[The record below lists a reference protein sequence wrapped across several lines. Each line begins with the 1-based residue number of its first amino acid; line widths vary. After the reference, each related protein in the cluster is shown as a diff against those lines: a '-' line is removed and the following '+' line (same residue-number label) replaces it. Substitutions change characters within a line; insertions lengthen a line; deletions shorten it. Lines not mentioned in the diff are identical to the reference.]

1 MDDMKFPSK
10 LFCGMDSLEKIYD
23 GDYKSVLIISNGGA
37 PMKTGSLLKIKRK
50 FEMDETKAEII
61 ISDSAPELFALTRE
75 YTEKNT
81 PDIIIALGGGK
92 TLDCAAA
99 VSNISNIPY
108 AALPEVAPTELTEY
122 DTLDIFLYKKM
133 PEICILDSEF
143 IIAANSGKIAYEA
156 LALMCMGVESAVKSN
171 NRYVSQIALTAV
183 REIYN
188 NILPSY
194 RGEISARENLCSAM
208 YAAFTAFINSFE
220 YSWQSDCY
228 RIASFFTSWGIP
240 MLTSVAAAFSELSED
255 LFCENEHR
263 FASFAK
269 DLGLYGQEEL
279 APLNFIGDVRKLQA
293 MLCVPSAQRSF
304 GISEGEFR
312 NMCKDMPDKDRE
324 LICRCY
330 YGSLGFVK
338 RDGAYVSKMRAD
350 IL

>member
-194 RGEISARENLCSAM
+194 R
-208 YAAFTAFINSFE
+208 
-220 YSWQSDCY
+220 
-228 RIASFFTSWGIP
+228 
-240 MLTSVAAAFSELSED
+240 
-255 LFCENEHR
+255 
-263 FASFAK
+263 
-269 DLGLYGQEEL
+269 
-279 APLNFIGDVRKLQA
+279 
-293 MLCVPSAQRSF
+293 
-304 GISEGEFR
+304 
-312 NMCKDMPDKDRE
+312 
-324 LICRCY
+324 
-330 YGSLGFVK
+330 
-338 RDGAYVSKMRAD
+338 
-350 IL
+350 